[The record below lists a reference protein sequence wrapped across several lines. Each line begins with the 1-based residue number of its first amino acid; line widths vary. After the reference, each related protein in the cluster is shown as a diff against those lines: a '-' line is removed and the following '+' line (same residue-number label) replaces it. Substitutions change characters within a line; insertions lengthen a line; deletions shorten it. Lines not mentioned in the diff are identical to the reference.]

1 MLSFRINM
9 YYHKIKKMIDMLDV
23 VDQSAWNCC
32 FHINRFVRYLLLLS
46 EITLYR
52 ATPEVREDFG
62 KSVFFRPVQ
71 SRYTDVY
78 SALDFARDVDI
89 NYVPYVI
96 LENESFDCNYNKY
109 TINANHSNCNLNFFH
124 WRKILVYFINEDL
137 VRKKAAL
144 KEKMFPN
151 SICVVRYIYWIW
163 QNMIQG

>member
-1 MLSFRINM
+1 MFDICYFWAREFFIVPHLRWGRASGFVLSF
-9 YYHKIKKMIDMLDV
+9 K
-23 VDQSAWNCC
+23 
-32 FHINRFVRYLLLLS
+32 
-46 EITLYR
+46 
-52 ATPEVREDFG
+52 G
-62 KSVFFRPVQ
+62 KSFFCRPVQ

-78 SALDFARDVDI
+78 YALDFPRDVDI

-109 TINANHSNCNLNFFH
+109 TINANHSNCYLNFFH